1 MFNPKTL
8 KSVPDDLGERICKTL
23 QATDVLLTQHT
34 EGRIDDFA
42 EHARQ
47 LRNLQSEVSALVTEL
62 GLRRGK

>member
-1 MFNPKTL
+1 MCDPKTL
-8 KSVPDDLGERICKTL
+8 KSVPDDLGERICKSL
-23 QATDVLLTQHT
+23 LDTDRLLTQHT

-62 GLRRGK
+62 GMRRKA